1 VAQRSGGK
9 RVPVNFLVIAAI
21 VFVTAMLIS
30 PGRVTTVIANIVPAI
45 YEGTPCA
52 NLRAADNRAFHQ
64 SIVGR
69 AVLSPIELQVRA
81 SALPTAADGFLSIY
95 ITVINNSL
103 GTVPFVFDPNQ
114 VIIGDNGSSGIGL
127 IFNTNSLG
135 SGGRQ
140 DPASFADNQ
149 LRLLVPRQRCVHEVR
164 IPAGNVLVDPVLT
177 GGQGQVRAFYRNNAR
192 GTTVLQPGTIATPI
206 FRDQGLWV
214 GFVESPNVTIPLAPP
229 PAA

>member
-1 VAQRSGGK
+1 MSPSNGAKQ
-9 RVPVNFLVIAAI
+9 VPINFLVIAAI
-21 VFVTAMLIS
+21 GFAALIIVS
-30 PGRVTTVIANIVPAI
+30 PGRVTSLIANAVPAV
-45 YEGTPCA
+45 YEGAACA
-52 NLRAADNRAFHQ
+52 NLRAGDDRAFHQ
-64 SIVGR
+64 SVVGR
-69 AVLSPIELQVRA
+69 AVASPIELQVRT
-81 SALPTAADGFLSIY
+81 SPLPAAADGFLSIY

-127 IFNTNSLG
+127 IFNTNSLNT
-135 SGGRQ
+135 GGRQ
-140 DPASFADNQ
+140 DPSSFADSQ

-164 IPAGNVLVDPVLT
+164 IPAGNVLVDPALT
-177 GGQGQVRAFYRNNAR
+177 SGQGQVRAFYRNNSR
-192 GTTVLQPGTIATPI
+192 GVTAVQAGTIATPI